1 MSRPEQPASAV
12 ADSALRVTRERR
24 GDAEVV
30 TVAGEIDMATVEQL
44 RSAVR
49 AAHETDP
56 RLLVVD
62 LTGVG
67 FLASTGLGALVEAH
81 ELCGQALR
89 VVAANRAVLRALGL
103 VALDRVLVVHPTLD
117 EALSA

>member
-1 MSRPEQPASAV
+1 MSRPEQPASDV
-12 ADSALRVTRERR
+12 VDSPLQVTRERR

-30 TVAGEIDMATVEQL
+30 AVAGEIDMATVEQL

-49 AAHETDP
+49 AAHEAGP

-67 FLASTGLGALVEAH
+67 FLASTGLSALVEAH
-81 ELCGQALR
+81 ELRGKSLR
-89 VVAANRAVLRALGL
+89 VVADNRAVLRALGL
-103 VALDRVLVVHPTLD
+103 VALDRLLVVHPTLD